1 VALEEWAGECRDAV
15 RRPGRPPAV
24 LLHGTND
31 TSATL
36 RPLVDALRRDGRDAT
51 TLDYGWHRHGLR
63 GRFGQGGLAP
73 LAESTREVVAAA
85 AAILARPH
93 TPYVDL
99 VGHSQGGLH
108 ALACAAA
115 LPDRVAHVVLLG
127 SPLWGV
133 TPLGRSSRVAH
144 SAGLRHALDW
154 ALGPSARGMVAGSG
168 RLPDLTAL
176 PSGPRYLLV
185 ASRDDRLVR
194 PAYLAGD
201 IDPPAAGRVG
211 PGPGARA
218 EGEPHDA
225 GVRPRRDRPRARGT
239 RHLAVGLGQVRPT
252 ASAMRSSC
260 SGVRSAIP
268 STAAQAGTISPP

>member
-1 VALEEWAGECRDAV
+1 MSAATPYADR
-15 RRPGRPPAV
+15 GRPPAV

-201 IDPPAAGRVG
+201 IDPRLRVVWVQDLEPGRKVSH
-211 PGPGARA
+211 PMLVSDPVVTDLVRA
-218 EGEPHDA
+218 ELDTWP
-225 GVRPRRDRPRARGT
+225 
-239 RHLAVGLGQVRPT
+239 
-252 ASAMRSSC
+252 
-260 SGVRSAIP
+260 
-268 STAAQAGTISPP
+268 